1 MGLLNQTPG
10 EYYQL
15 NSNYNSNTLF
25 NTFGNYQF
33 IPLGPGSSNGNN
45 IIDNFHATYV
55 GEGKILEN
63 VSFGDIIFHAN
74 RALAELSF
82 DTLKSC
88 KSQEIEVPATLKM
101 PLPQD
106 YINYVKLTRV
116 DSSGIEHIIYPTRD
130 TSAPFPL
137 LQSDDGGYEI
147 EAVATLTGG
156 SNVVVLDGEYKEIM
170 VGDRVMGQ
178 SIPNSNNS
186 QIKFTPVGTFVKRVT
201 NSGGITRIE
210 LEDGDVPPNDVDIPT
225 GLGWSGASTGSQETI
240 RIYPRGGGGMANNN
254 VERQTEST
262 HIVEG
267 LSFDSTNNQIT
278 ASSAGD
284 ISDIKVGM
292 RVSHDSF
299 PRQTRVVSVNNTVIV
314 ASHKPSISGSPSL
327 GTGEITFRS
336 LITESNAWSNYKSS
350 TPSENNNNDYEDDTY
365 WPNIGQRYGLDPE
378 RAHVNGSYFIDC
390 DSGMIHFSS
399 NLSGET
405 IILKYISD
413 SLGRDNEKIV
423 HKFAEEAI
431 YKWIIYGCL
440 SARIGIPEYVMRR
453 FKKEKFAETRKA
465 KLRLSN
471 IKLEEI
477 TQVFRGKS
485 KQIKH

>member
-1 MGLLNQTPG
+1 MALLNQSPS
-10 EYYQL
+10 EYYQQ
-15 NSNYNSNTLF
+15 NSNQNSNTA
-25 NTFGNYQF
+25 TSTYGNYQF
-33 IPLGPGSSNGNN
+33 IPLGPSSTNGNN

-63 VSFGDIIFHAN
+63 VSLSDIIFHAN

-106 YINYVKLTRV
+106 YVNYVKLTRV
-116 DSSGIEHIIYPTRD
+116 DSSGIERIIYPTRD
-130 TSAPFPL
+130 TSAPFPI
-137 LQSDDGGYEI
+137 LQSDDGDYEI
-147 EAVATLTGG
+147 EAVATLTDG
-156 SNVVVLDGEYKEIM
+156 SNVLPLDGEYKEIM
-170 VGDRVMGQ
+170 VGDRVIGQ
-178 SIPNSNNS
+178 HIPNN
-186 QIKFTPVGTFVKRVT
+186 TFVEST
-201 NSGGITRIE
+201 YNSGGITRIT
-210 LEDGDVPPNDVDIPT
+210 LESGGATPSPVNIT
-225 GLGWSGASTGSQETI
+225 GATWTGASTGSQQTI
-240 RIYPRGGGGMANNN
+240 RIYPSGASVR
-254 VERQTEST
+254 RQTEST

-267 LSFDSTNNQIT
+267 LTFTVNTNHIT
-278 ASSAGD
+278 ATSADD
-284 ISDIKVGM
+284 ISDIKPGM
-292 RVSHDSF
+292 KVSHECY
-299 PRQTRVVSVNNTVIV
+299 PPETRVVSVNNTIIAVNR
-314 ASHKPSISGSPSL
+314 KPTCSGSPAL
-327 GTGEITFRS
+327 LNGEITFRS
-336 LITESNAWSNYKSS
+336 LITTSDTWTNYKSS
-350 TPSENNNNDYEDDTY
+350 TPSENNNDDYEDDTY

-378 RAHVNGSYFIDC
+378 RAHINGSYFIDC

-399 NLSGET
+399 NLSGKT

-413 SLGRDNEKIV
+413 SLGRDHEKIV

-440 SARIGIPEYVMRR
+440 SARMGIPEYVMRR

>member
-1 MGLLNQTPG
+1 MGLLDGQTQQ
-10 EYYQL
+10 EYYNGYDGIP
-15 NSNYNSNTLF
+15 NSADENY
-25 NTFGNYQF
+25 GEYQF
-33 IPLGPGSSNGNN
+33 IPLGPSSTNGNN

-106 YINYVKLTRV
+106 YVNYVKLTRV

-130 TSAPFPL
+130 TSAPFPI
-137 LQSDDGGYEI
+137 LQSDDGDYTI
-147 EAVATLTGG
+147 KAVATLNSG
-156 SNVVVLDGEYKEIM
+156 SNVLPLDGEYKKIM
-170 VGDRVMGQ
+170 VGDFVVGQ
-178 SIPNSNNS
+178 NIPNNTVVES
-186 QIKFTPVGTFVKRVT
+186 TY
-201 NSGGITRIE
+201 NSGGITRIT
-210 LEDGDVPPNDVDIPT
+210 LEDMSTPPNPVT
-225 GLGWSGASTGSQETI
+225 MGSFWTGASTGSQQTI
-240 RIYPRGGGGMANNN
+240 RIYPRSGNI
-254 VERQTEST
+254 RKQTEST

-267 LSFDSTNNQIT
+267 LTFSSSNNQIT
-278 ASSAGD
+278 ATSADD
-284 ISDIKVGM
+284 ISDIKPGM
-292 RVSHDSF
+292 RVSHECYSSA
-299 PRQTRVVSVNNTVIV
+299 TRVVSVNNTVIAV
-314 ASHKPSISGSPSL
+314 SHKPTCSGSPAL
-327 GTGEITFRS
+327 NNGEITFRS
-336 LITESNAWSNYKSS
+336 LVTESNAWSNYKSS
-350 TPSENNNNDYEDDTY
+350 TPSENNNDDYEDDTY

-390 DSGMIHFSS
+390 NSGTIHFSS

-413 SLGRDNEKIV
+413 SLGKDNEKIV

>member
-1 MGLLNQTPG
+1 
-10 EYYQL
+10 
-15 NSNYNSNTLF
+15 
-25 NTFGNYQF
+25 
-33 IPLGPGSSNGNN
+33 
-45 IIDNFHATYV
+45 
-55 GEGKILEN
+55 
-63 VSFGDIIFHAN
+63 
-74 RALAELSF
+74 
-82 DTLKSC
+82 
-88 KSQEIEVPATLKM
+88 
-101 PLPQD
+101 
-106 YINYVKLTRV
+106 
-116 DSSGIEHIIYPTRD
+116 
-130 TSAPFPL
+130 
-137 LQSDDGGYEI
+137 
-147 EAVATLTGG
+147 
-156 SNVVVLDGEYKEIM
+156 
-170 VGDRVMGQ
+170 
-178 SIPNSNNS
+178 
-186 QIKFTPVGTFVKRVT
+186 
-201 NSGGITRIE
+201 
-210 LEDGDVPPNDVDIPT
+210 
-225 GLGWSGASTGSQETI
+225 
-240 RIYPRGGGGMANNN
+240 
-254 VERQTEST
+254 
-262 HIVEG
+262 
-267 LSFDSTNNQIT
+267 
-278 ASSAGD
+278 
-284 ISDIKVGM
+284 M

-299 PRQTRVVSVNNTVIV
+299 PRETRVVSVNNTVIV
-314 ASHKPSISGSPSL
+314 VNRKPTISGSPAL

-336 LITESNAWSNYKSS
+336 LITTSDTWNNYKSS
-350 TPSENNNNDYEDDTY
+350 TSSENRNRDDDYDDDTY

-390 DSGMIHFSS
+390 NSGMIHFSS

>member
-1 MGLLNQTPG
+1 MALLNQSPG
-10 EYYQL
+10 EYYQQ
-15 NSNYNSNTLF
+15 NSNHNNNTAL
-25 NTFGNYQF
+25 TTYGNYQF
-33 IPLGPGSSNGNN
+33 IPLGPSVSGGNN

-88 KSQEIEVPATLKM
+88 KSQEIEIPATLKM

-106 YINYVKLTRV
+106 YVNYVKLTRV

-130 TSAPFPL
+130 TSAPFPI
-137 LQSDDGGYEI
+137 LQSDDGDYEI
-147 EAVATLTGG
+147 EAVATLDSG
-156 SNVVVLDGEYKEIM
+156 SSTVVLDTEYKEIM
-170 VGDRVMGQ
+170 VGDSVVGQ
-178 SIPNSNNS
+178 SIPNN
-186 QIKFTPVGTFVKRVT
+186 TFVAST
-201 NSGGITRIE
+201 SNSGGITTIT
-210 LEDGDVPPNDVDIPT
+210 LETPGPPPALTPVAVTPVA
-225 GLGWSGASTGSQETI
+225 GWSGASTGSQETI
-240 RIYPRGGGGMANNN
+240 RIYPRGGS
-254 VERQTEST
+254 VRRQTEST
-262 HIVEG
+262 HIVEN
-267 LSFDSTNNQIT
+267 LSWNSTDKKIT
-278 ASSAGD
+278 ATSAND

-292 RVSHDSF
+292 KVSNEYF
-299 PRQTRVVSVNNTVIV
+299 PRNTRVVSVNNTVIV
-314 ASHKPSISGSPSL
+314 VSREATTAVTSG
-327 GTGEITFRS
+327 GEITFRS
-336 LITESNAWSNYKSS
+336 LTTTSDTWSNYKSA
-350 TPSENNNNDYEDDTY
+350 TPSENKNDDYEDDNY
-365 WPNIGQRYGLDPE
+365 WPNLGQRYGLDPE